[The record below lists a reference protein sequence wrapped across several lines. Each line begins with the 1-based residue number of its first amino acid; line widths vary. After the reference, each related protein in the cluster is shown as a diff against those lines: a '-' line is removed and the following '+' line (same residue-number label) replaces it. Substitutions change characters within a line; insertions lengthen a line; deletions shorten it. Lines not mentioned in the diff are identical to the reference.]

1 MGKIAF
7 VFSGQGAQY
16 VGMGK
21 ELAEQ
26 YEVAKN
32 IFEKAD
38 KALELDVQGLCF
50 NGPEEDL
57 NRTENTQPAI
67 LTTSIAI
74 LEILKEKG
82 LKADVYA
89 GLSLGEY
96 TAHVAAG
103 TLEFEDAVRLV
114 KKRGRYMQEAVPEG
128 KGTMAAIIGLEEESV
143 AEIIKKASVHGIIEG
158 ASYNCP
164 GQIVVGGEVD
174 AVKSSIK
181 LAEEAGAKMA
191 VQLKVSAP
199 FHTSMLKPAADRL
212 SEALESV
219 ELNDGAEPVISN
231 VTADYIDSKESVKTL
246 LIDQV
251 KSSVLWEAS
260 VNKMIED
267 GVDTFIEIGPGKV
280 LSGFIKKINRKL
292 NIYNVENLK
301 TLEKTLN
308 KLEVEV
314 C

>member
-21 ELAEQ
+21 ELADQ
-26 YEVAKN
+26 YKVAQSV
-32 IFEKAD
+32 FERAD
-38 KALELDVQGLCF
+38 KALEEDVQALCF

-103 TLEFEDAVRLV
+103 TLDFEDAVRLV

-128 KGTMAAIIGLEEESV
+128 KGTMAAIIGLEEDIV
-143 AEIIKKASVHGIIEG
+143 AEIIEKASKDGIIEG
-158 ASYNCP
+158 ANYNCP
-164 GQIVVGGEVD
+164 GQIVVGGEID
-174 AVKSSIK
+174 AVQKSIK

-212 SEALESV
+212 SKALESI
-219 ELNDGAEPVISN
+219 ELKDDAMPVISN
-231 VTADYIDSKESVKTL
+231 VNADYVDSKDSVKTL

-260 VNKMIED
+260 VRKMIED

-292 NIYNVENLK
+292 NIYNVENIK
-301 TLEKTLN
+301 SLEKTLK